1 VSKNSF
7 YLQSLA
13 HISNLALHL
22 NNTSSKHI
30 RNEAYAGSVQAIQFT
45 NNGRFLLTGIGP
57 YFCVFHLLSGECLLR
72 KHLFD
77 DAGCI
82 KGIKIISEEKDMST
96 LLALT
101 FGQRKINVLRL
112 NEKMA
117 DIQQRIQFQELND
130 WILDVSYLEQT
141 ENAEQ
146 LMAIGF
152 GLNVV
157 SIVQFSVPTSNSSE
171 LFVDLEIIKSVK
183 GFPNC
188 LLYSMRFYGNSL
200 DELLIASGTIFAQI
214 SIWSWKKYES
224 TQKLLLILNGHD
236 VVIFIITWA
245 KDGKCLCS
253 ISDDRTVR
261 YWSFSHSF
269 LENEKN
275 TRLRNVG

>member
-77 DAGCI
+77 DASCI

-157 SIVQFSVPTSNSSE
+157 SIVQFSVPTSNSS
-171 LFVDLEIIKSVK
+171 
-183 GFPNC
+183 
-188 LLYSMRFYGNSL
+188 
-200 DELLIASGTIFAQI
+200 
-214 SIWSWKKYES
+214 
-224 TQKLLLILNGHD
+224 
-236 VVIFIITWA
+236 
-245 KDGKCLCS
+245 
-253 ISDDRTVR
+253 
-261 YWSFSHSF
+261 
-269 LENEKN
+269 
-275 TRLRNVG
+275 